1 MKIQLAGLVTLG
13 LVFFQTFAQAEV
25 SVKTDKEKLSYSL
38 GYQFGQNA
46 KRNNLDLDTSAFAA
60 AIRDAVGDAKPALT
74 DDEMRVVVQ
83 DFQQKLQQKMMAQAQ
98 EQATKNK
105 KDGDAFQA
113 KNKKNKGVVTL
124 PSGLQYKIVKAGT
137 GKKPTPADSVTAH
150 YSGKLISGAEF
161 DSSYKRGEPASFAL
175 NGVIKGW
182 QEALPLMQEG
192 AKWEVVIPPELAYG
206 PNGAGQSIGPNE
218 TLIFEIEMIA
228 VKAAGAN

>member
-1 MKIQLAGLVTLG
+1 MKIKIAGLAALCLISTQSFG
-13 LVFFQTFAQAEV
+13 GEV

-38 GYQFGQNA
+38 GHQFGQNA
-46 KRNNLDLDTSAFAA
+46 KRNNLDLDPNVFAA
-60 AIRDAVGDAKPALT
+60 AIKDVLSDAKPALT

-83 DFQQKLQQKMMAQAQ
+83 DFQQKLQQKLMAQAQ
-98 EQATKNK
+98 EQGNKNK

-124 PSGLQYKIVKAGT
+124 PNGLQYKVIKAGT
-137 GKKPTPADSVTAH
+137 GKKPASTDTVTAH
-150 YSGKLISGAEF
+150 YSGKLINGTEF
-161 DSSYKRGEPASFAL
+161 DSSIKRGEPTTFPL

-218 TLIFEIEMIA
+218 TLIFEIELVSVGPVPA
-228 VKAAGAN
+228 K

>member
-1 MKIQLAGLVTLG
+1 MKIQLAGLVALC
-13 LVFFQTFAQAEV
+13 LALAQPFAQAEV

-46 KRNNLDLDTSAFAA
+46 KRNGLDLDTHVFAA
-60 AIRDAVGDAKPALT
+60 AIRDAAGDNKPALT
-74 DDEMRVVVQ
+74 DDEMRAVVQ
-83 DFQQKLQQKMMAQAQ
+83 DFQQKLQQKMMAQMQ

-124 PSGLQYKIVKAGT
+124 PSGLQYKVVKAGT
-137 GKKPTPADSVTAH
+137 GKKPTAADTVTAH
-150 YSGKLISGAEF
+150 YSGKLVNGTEF
-161 DSSYKRGEPASFAL
+161 DSSYKRGEPARFAL

-192 AKWEVVIPPELAYG
+192 AKWEVVIPPELGYG

-218 TLIFEIEMIA
+218 TLIFEIELIA
-228 VKAAGAN
+228 VGSQPAK